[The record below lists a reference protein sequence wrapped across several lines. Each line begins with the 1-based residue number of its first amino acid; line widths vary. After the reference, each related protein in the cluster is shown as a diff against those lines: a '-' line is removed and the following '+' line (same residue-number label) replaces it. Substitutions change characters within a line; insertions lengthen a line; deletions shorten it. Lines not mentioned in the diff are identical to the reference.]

1 MLLKLHRKSD
11 EARRYQ
17 YTKKCTLIIVQH
29 VEHKTGPLALV
40 NFHQNM
46 LGGRKCPNGSRKSR
60 ADKLRRGINLF
71 DPNREYRRSI
81 KEEMTIQSARCVR
94 PSSVANRSRL

>member
-1 MLLKLHRKSD
+1 M
-11 EARRYQ
+11 RREGINIP
-17 YTKKCTLIIVQH
+17 KKCTLIIVQH

-46 LGGRKCPNGSRKSR
+46 LGGEEMPEPGHEKSR
-60 ADKLRRGINLF
+60 ADQLRREVNLF